1 MMVHVLCTLYL
12 IHLTIPMH
20 PVLMH
25 TLLWVCVQTFFFQ
38 VLMVASVATQLTYQ
52 IA

>member
-1 MMVHVLCTLYL
+1 MMVNVLCTLYL

-20 PVLMH
+20 LVLMH
-25 TLLWVCVQTFFFQ
+25 TFFWVCVQPFFFQ
-38 VLMVASVATQLTYQ
+38 VLMVANVATQPTYH